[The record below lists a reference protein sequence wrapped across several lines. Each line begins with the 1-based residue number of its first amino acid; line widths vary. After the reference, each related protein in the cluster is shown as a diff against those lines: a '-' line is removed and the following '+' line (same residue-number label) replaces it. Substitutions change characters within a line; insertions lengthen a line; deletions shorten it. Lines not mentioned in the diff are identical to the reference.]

1 MMAAKIS
8 WERIAEIMKTVL
20 QELAAA
26 GGEARVGALIRAAEP
41 KLNLT
46 EYERAVLEK
55 SGYVRWHT
63 VVHFY
68 SIDLVKS
75 GFIKKEGGKWYLTET
90 GRQVLTLPAAELLD
104 KANEGYKRWAAQRGD
119 KPPAKKA
126 VEEEDPEKIERQAA
140 YDQALGQAAAE
151 IEEHIS
157 RMGWYDFQTLVG
169 ELLVAMGYH
178 VPFIAPL
185 GPDGGVDVVAY
196 KDPLGTTAPRIRV
209 QVKHRGQKVSG
220 NEVRELQGVLKR
232 EGDIGL
238 IVSSGGFTAEAEHE
252 IRSSNKHIEA
262 MDLNRLIKLWQEH
275 YEKVREAGK
284 KLLPLVKLYFLAPT
298 EES

>member
-1 MMAAKIS
+1 MAAKIP
-8 WERIAEIMKTVL
+8 WERIAEFMKTVL
-20 QELAAA
+20 QELASA
-26 GGEARVGALIRAAEP
+26 GGEARVGALIKAAEP
-41 KLNLT
+41 KLNLS

-68 SIDLVKS
+68 SIGLVKS
-75 GFIKKEGGKWYLTET
+75 GLIKKEGGKWYLTEP
-90 GRQVLTLPAAELLD
+90 GRDALRLPAVELLER
-104 KANEGYKRWAAQRGD
+104 AEEGYKQWAAKRHDGQHT
-119 KPPAKKA
+119 KKA
-126 VEEEDPEKIERQAA
+126 AEDIDTEEIERQAA
-140 YDQALGQAAAE
+140 YDQALGQANAE
-151 IEEHIS
+151 IEEHIG
-157 RMGWYDFQTLVG
+157 RMGPYDFQSLVA

-178 VPFIAPL
+178 VPFVAPQ

-209 QVKHRGQKVSG
+209 QVKHRGQKVTV
-220 NEVRELQGVLKR
+220 NEVRELEGVLKK

-238 IVSSGGFTAEAEHE
+238 IVSSGGFTAEADRE
-252 IRSSNKHIEA
+252 IRSSNKHIET
-262 MDLNRLIKLWQEH
+262 MDLGRLIKLWQEN
-275 YEKVREAGK
+275 YDKVREPGK